1 MPVLDI
7 NGIGKVE
14 VGQEFLSL
22 PADRQAQEVDAIV
35 AHVKGGA
42 ASTEA
47 PTAPDA
53 PASMSMLDVA
63 KGAASNAIPSAIQA
77 GHDLIQPVVHPVDT
91 AVAIKNLGA
100 GILQKVGIV
109 SGDDQVKYAD
119 AVGKFFVDRYGS
131 VEGIKNAIA
140 TDPVG
145 VLMDVSTVLTAGGG
159 LAARTPGLVGK
170 VGEVAA
176 TAGRAIDPVANVGR
190 AVNAGG
196 RVAAEVI
203 GGVGTGA
210 GPGALIEAAKA
221 GYEGGERAK
230 VFTEAMRHDAPIG
243 EVVTEAKSALDT
255 MRKERGAAYRS
266 TMAEI
271 GKDNTVLDFGKIDN
285 AVKATQDIKNYKGQ
299 DLSPTTGAV
308 RDEINTAIAEW
319 KKLDPKEFHTAE
331 GLDALK
337 QKVGDIRDGAAFGTP
352 ERKVA
357 DSAYGA
363 IRQTIIDQAPDYAK
377 VMKGYEQASDIIKEV
392 ENTLS
397 LGKNANVDTAV
408 RKLQSVLRN
417 NVNANFGKRGELAQY
432 LVDAGAVNLL
442 SKLAGQSLSAW
453 TPQGMGK
460 LVAGG
465 AGILGVGGHLTPA
478 TAVGLAAASSPRMAG
493 EAAKF
498 AGNAKF
504 MFDKAAKASKPSFQ
518 LGRLSRLQPQ
528 Y

>member
-77 GHDLIQPVVHPVDT
+77 GHDLIQPVLHPVDT

-109 SGDDQVKYAD
+109 SGDDQTKYAD

-170 VGEVAA
+170 MGEVAA

-190 AVNAGG
+190 AATAGG
-196 RVAAEVI
+196 RAVSEIV
-203 GGVGTGA
+203 GGVGAGTGSQ
-210 GPGALIEAAKA
+210 PIREAVKA
-221 GYEGGERAK
+221 GMEGGAREQA
-230 VFTEAMRHDAPIG
+230 FTEAMRGNAPVG
-243 EVVTEAKSALDT
+243 EVVTEAKAALAKIRQD
-255 MRKERGAAYRS
+255 RGAAYRAA
-266 TMAEI
+266 MKEI
-271 GKDNTVLDFGKIDN
+271 GNDSEVLDFGKIDS
-285 AVKATQDIKNYKGQ
+285 AVTATQNIKNYKGQ
-299 DLSPTTGAV
+299 NLSPTTTAIRG
-308 RDEINTAIAEW
+308 EINDAIADW

-337 QKVGDIRDGAAFGTP
+337 QKVGDIAEGAAYGSP
-352 ERKVA
+352 ERKIA
-357 DSAYGA
+357 DAAYNAVRG
-363 IRQTIIDQAPDYAK
+363 TIVDQAPEYAK
-377 VMKGYEQASDIIKEV
+377 IMKGYEQASDIIKEI
-392 ENTLS
+392 EKTLS
-397 LGKNANVDTAV
+397 LNKTANVDTAV

-417 NVNANFGKRGELAQY
+417 NVNSDFGKRGELADL
-432 LVDAGAVNLL
+432 LVKAGATNLL

-453 TPQGMGK
+453 APRGMGK

-465 AGILGVGGHLTPA
+465 AGILGLGGHLTLPVA
-478 TAVGLAAASSPRMAG
+478 AGLAAASSPRLVG
-493 EAAKF
+493 EAALVAGRGARLAKDAAPF
-498 AGNAKF
+498 AQ
-504 MFDKAAKASKPSFQ
+504 PSFQ
-518 LGRLSRLQPQ
+518 LGRTSRLAP